1 MLLLTYDLLNV
12 QLGPQ
17 IVSQFDI
24 PDGFA
29 HDDCTRSMTG
39 FPYIHAFHYYLR
51 F

>member
-17 IVSQFDI
+17 NVSHFGV

-29 HDDCTRSMTG
+29 HDDCARSVTG